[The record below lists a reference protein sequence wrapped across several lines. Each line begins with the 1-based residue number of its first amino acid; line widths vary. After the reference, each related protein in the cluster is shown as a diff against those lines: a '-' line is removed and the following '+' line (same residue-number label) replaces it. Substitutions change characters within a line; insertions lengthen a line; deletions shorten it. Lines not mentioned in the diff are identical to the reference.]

1 MGNEYMK
8 KAAVAAELGCD
19 YFRMD
24 RAKNNMLAFQIE
36 EEAGIRFYAG
46 TGDEFVMTQEKYLIA
61 VTANSCEAIRKEI
74 MLGKDAYGFVGTVTN
89 MWYADGYM
97 KIV

>member
-1 MGNEYMK
+1 
-8 KAAVAAELGCD
+8 
-19 YFRMD
+19 
-24 RAKNNMLAFQIE
+24 MLAFQIE

-46 TGDEFVMTQEKYLIA
+46 TGDEFVLTKEKYLID

-74 MLGKDAYGFVGTVTN
+74 MLGKGAYGFIGTVTN
-89 MWYADGYM
+89 MWYSDSCM